1 MQVPA
6 IELSWQTVG
15 RVLQVAS
22 LEADPPMGS
31 DWTETE
37 LRRMRALSGALQSM
51 QNAAPFFF
59 SGVVL
64 VLGYGE
70 ICSNFENKGKKTNI
84 SETVRHPN

>member
-1 MQVPA
+1 MPLGEVRSVQVPA

-37 LRRMRALSGALQSM
+37 LRRMRALSGAFDWM
-51 QNAAPFFF
+51 
-59 SGVVL
+59 
-64 VLGYGE
+64 
-70 ICSNFENKGKKTNI
+70 
-84 SETVRHPN
+84 